1 MTLALAALLAGLA
14 SAPLPPPSAPP
25 AAPAASDPV
34 GTIREA
40 EHRFRAALEAGA
52 DREALA
58 RLAAEYVDYEEVARR
73 SLGSLWG
80 RQPLSDRRALVAALR
95 ALLEETYLAGL
106 RPRAGAGAG
115 ASASAAIDV
124 ALARRAGRE
133 AEVRVVA
140 GAGAD
145 RVPVVLALARG
156 KDGRWRIHDAVVAG
170 IAILE
175 GYQQQF
181 PQLLELGGMKRLL
194 ATLDEERRAL
204 HPGGGAPR

>member
-80 RQPLSDRRALVAALR
+80 RQPLADRRALVAALR

-115 ASASAAIDV
+115 AAIDV